1 MASKSL
7 GTLTLDLV
15 ANLGGYTAGLDK
27 AEKEA
32 AKRAKAIENAFD
44 DVATGVGVAIGAAGA
59 AIAAG
64 FAAFQVA
71 TNYVAGF
78 QDLAEETGATA
89 EGLASLA
96 VAAGTAGVDMDS
108 VAAASIKLTKNL
120 TGVDD
125 ESKAAGAA
133 LKALGINLK
142 DFQALDPVA
151 QTEALSKAFAQFGD
165 GAGKTAVALDLWGK
179 SGSEQLKVMKA
190 LEEQGGRQVILTQK
204 MIEDADAFA
213 DAQAQATTQLKLY
226 AGVLAAQALP
236 YVTAFTGALTDTIKE
251 VLGLDKGVVD
261 LKNNKGVQEFAEAA
275 VRALGFV
282 IDAVDGVVR
291 TFEIAG
297 RGLGAI
303 GAGAAAL
310 ASGDFTAAVNI
321 AKEAVSDVDAILN
334 RELFSTKLDKR
345 LQELRTGVAS
355 AAGAADTRPQLG
367 YRGATRGG
375 RGGGGADQNKAVLD
389 AQVKELERAIGR
401 ERDLISDRNKML
413 DLFNQQGLISISDY
427 YAQRKAILEE
437 GTRAQ
442 ITAIDQQIKALQ
454 DYIAKAPKA
463 DQRAS
468 AQEKINDLLEKQA
481 KLERDS
487 GMAAIEASFQQKK
500 ATEDYQNSLRE
511 LNAQLLELQGNTA
524 QAAEIRFDLQNAERY
539 RRFQAEG
546 NTAAVQQ
553 LDTIKQITSAQAQL
567 NQLTE
572 KFSVI
577 QGDLQITEERI
588 SRDQQSGV
596 LGQLDGL
603 RKLGEARQKSL
614 SGLQAEYAKYQ
625 ELTASGGTLTEKQRQ
640 ELERLQLQIE
650 SLSSSL
656 DPLADKF
663 NTMFADKFGDAIGSV
678 IDGTKSA
685 KDAFKDM
692 INSFISDLVKLAAQ
706 DVAKSLFSGGGSATG
721 GAGFNLGSLFS
732 SLFAAGAR
740 ANGGPVMPNSLYK
753 VNENGP
759 EIFQAANGSQYLMTG
774 AQGGRVNPNQGTSI
788 NQTVIVQGIPNS
800 KTVTQM
806 AQETRRQT
814 NAAQRRFG

>member
-15 ANLGGYTAGLDK
+15 ANIGGYVQGLDR

-32 AKRAKAIENAFD
+32 AKRAKAIEKVFD

-59 AIAAG
+59 ALAAG

-151 QTEALSKAFAQFGD
+151 QTDALSKAFAQFGD

-179 SGSEQLKVMKA
+179 SGAEQLKVMKA

-226 AGVLAAQALP
+226 AGVLASQALP

-251 VLGLDKGVVD
+251 VLGLDKGVID
-261 LKNNKGVQEFAEAA
+261 LKNNKGVQEFSEAA

-310 ASGDFTAAVNI
+310 ASGDFSAAVTI
-321 AKEAVSDVDAILN
+321 AKEAASDVDAILN

-367 YRGATRGG
+367 YRGATR
-375 RGGGGADQNKAVLD
+375 RGGGGGGDQNKAVLD

-427 YAQRKAILEE
+427 YAQRKTILEE

-442 ITAIDQQIKALQ
+442 ISAIDQQIKALQ

-524 QAAEIRFDLQNAERY
+524 QAASIRFDLQNAERY

-553 LDTIKQITSAQAQL
+553 LDTIKQITAAQAQL

-614 SGLQAEYAKYQ
+614 AGLQAEYAKYQ

-663 NTMFADKFGDAIGSV
+663 NTMFSDKFGDAIGSV

-732 SLFAAGAR
+732 SLFAGAR